1 MQTNSEIKD
10 VIIIGCGGAG
20 CRAAI
25 ELHKAGFHPI
35 VLSHEER
42 TVSKTYNAQGG
53 IQAAFGDG
61 DSPEL
66 HFQDTLKAGNYK
78 SNSKVVKALTENA
91 VPTIKW
97 LENVIK
103 VPFDRI
109 KGKLKLSNAGGLSK
123 PRILSCK
130 GSAGECIAKPLW
142 KYIDD
147 LGIEVKENTPV
158 LSIDKREDS
167 IFEIVT
173 QSRNLKKVILCR
185 AVILAAGGSMPKE
198 KKIGKQRSN
207 LNIPDGLE
215 LARQINAKIVSP
227 SLMQYHPTG
236 VVSPSTLRRL
246 RLPETMRGAG
256 AVLKNKNF
264 KEFTNHLATRREL
277 TNSIIKEIDNGQG
290 VKTEDGY
297 NGIWMDVPM
306 IDITMGS
313 GYTKSNFK
321 KIYDAFMQLNY
332 DITKKA
338 VLVYPVLHYSLGG
351 VEINEKAETSVTGL
365 FAAGEVTWG
374 VHGEDRLMGNSLL
387 DIFVFGKIAGVSTS
401 KYLQSIKITR
411 S

>member
-1 MQTNSEIKD
+1 
-10 VIIIGCGGAG
+10 
-20 CRAAI
+20 
-25 ELHKAGFHPI
+25 
-35 VLSHEER
+35 
-42 TVSKTYNAQGG
+42 
-53 IQAAFGDG
+53 
-61 DSPEL
+61 
-66 HFQDTLKAGNYK
+66 
-78 SNSKVVKALTENA
+78 
-91 VPTIKW
+91 
-97 LENVIK
+97 
-103 VPFDRI
+103 
-109 KGKLKLSNAGGLSK
+109 
-123 PRILSCK
+123 
-130 GSAGECIAKPLW
+130 
-142 KYIDD
+142 
-147 LGIEVKENTPV
+147 
-158 LSIDKREDS
+158 
-167 IFEIVT
+167 
-173 QSRNLKKVILCR
+173 
-185 AVILAAGGSMPKE
+185 
-198 KKIGKQRSN
+198 
-207 LNIPDGLE
+207 
-215 LARQINAKIVSP
+215 
-227 SLMQYHPTG
+227 MQYHPTG